1 MVFSSIRKGRVREG
15 KTYRNQV
22 ANLSA
27 FREQRRWGKKTF
39 ATKMLYLTSLNYAH
53 VCYLNVENGEMAA
66 E

>member
-1 MVFSSIRKGRVREG
+1 MREG

-39 ATKMLYLTSLNYAH
+39 ATKMLYLTSLNYAR